1 MMGNKASW
9 DNAVPLRPDWLVRAS
24 RRPLEIT
31 STSQLPP
38 QDRQED
44 FNPDT
49 KGVSNLVEVRVVE
62 DELRN
67 ILRGWASHPMGDLRV
82 LVLSPYTA
90 QRRLLDAAVRRVR
103 ATIRRP
109 QQTPYKYTVD
119 VATVDGSQG
128 ASVDWWAEMLP
139 VIPTS
144 PELVLLFV
152 AADLATA
159 WFNAGAQAWHNAG
172 AVTAVGAGGT
182 FPARPEPVELRHITG
197 AILVSLRAFT
207 VSLVQAGLTTA
218 SADDGSQASLVL
230 SRIEVQT
237 VADGYAL
244 AMASVATREVT
255 LPAEVEPPLP
265 TAAVPLQRPVADRAP
280 VTGTALQGAVP
291 EAAVSATAAGG
302 CRCCGCRGAAPR
314 L

>member
-1 MMGNKASW
+1 MGH
-9 DNAVPLRPDWLVRAS
+9 LC
-24 RRPLEIT
+24 
-31 STSQLPP
+31 
-38 QDRQED
+38 
-44 FNPDT
+44 FF
-49 KGVSNLVEVRVVE
+49 G
-62 DELRN
+62 
-67 ILRGWASHPMGDLRV
+67 ILGG
-82 LVLSPYTA
+82 
-90 QRRLLDAAVRRVR
+90 
-103 ATIRRP
+103 
-109 QQTPYKYTVD
+109 TP
-119 VATVDGSQG
+119 G
-128 ASVDWWAEMLP
+128 WAEMLP
-139 VIPTS
+139 VIPIS

-230 SRIEVQT
+230 SCIDVQT

-244 AMASVATREVT
+244 AMASVATREVWRRLPLVDRDADRMARSVRAAGRPAHQDDRRPHSARRPPPGLDVAMRLDAPVLPPACQVT

-302 CRCCGCRGAAPR
+302 CRCCGCRGAAPP

>member
-1 MMGNKASW
+1 MGH
-9 DNAVPLRPDWLVRAS
+9 LR
-24 RRPLEIT
+24 
-31 STSQLPP
+31 
-38 QDRQED
+38 
-44 FNPDT
+44 FF
-49 KGVSNLVEVRVVE
+49 G
-62 DELRN
+62 
-67 ILRGWASHPMGDLRV
+67 ILGG
-82 LVLSPYTA
+82 
-90 QRRLLDAAVRRVR
+90 
-103 ATIRRP
+103 
-109 QQTPYKYTVD
+109 TP
-119 VATVDGSQG
+119 G
-128 ASVDWWAEMLP
+128 WAEMLP

-244 AMASVATREVT
+244 AMASVATREVWRR
-255 LPAEVEPPLP
+255 LPLVDRDADRM
-265 TAAVPLQRPVADRAP
+265 ARSVPLTEWRAP
-280 VTGTALQGAVP
+280 CALPGGLLIRTTGGRTQPGAHPLASTWRCASMLRYYHRLVRSP
-291 EAAVSATAAGG
+291 CLLRLSPP
-302 CRCCGCRGAAPR
+302 CRRRRCPCSGPWQTERQ
-314 L
+314 